1 MTDMTDDL
9 KTPPRTVEIK
19 PLADKVNF
27 ETAIPGS
34 KSLANR
40 VILTAGMAEGASVAA
55 GIPDCDDTW
64 AALSVLEHLGVK
76 HERLDDEMY
85 RIHGTGHA
93 FPNMTGDLDIRSA
106 GTVGRFLPGLLASAA
121 GGDWRLVSTDQL
133 ARRPMGPLVDG
144 LRQWGADIA
153 YEKEGDSF
161 PLRVRGTGLE
171 GGELEVSAAASTQF
185 ASGLLMASPFAKNG
199 GTIRIV
205 DLDQEDRY
213 IDTTMGIMRYFGAE
227 IEYATSDAA
236 LTVSVKPG
244 RYRANDLRVEADLN
258 AALNFLIL
266 PLLVGG
272 RATITNVS
280 GETAQPGNQLLK
292 IFARLRGIVKIGR
305 TDVSVAGNSTPK
317 GGFEINMRPMAEMAL
332 AMGVLAL
339 FADEPITMT
348 NLGHIRNHE
357 TDRLSAI
364 VDLLRQV
371 GAKVESG
378 DDWVRVHPTPK
389 DQIKNVTIDSRG
401 DHRVV
406 MAFSLLG
413 LAANGITIDNADS
426 VAKTFPTFFRQLR
439 EIGAEIEAK

>member
-1 MTDMTDDL
+1 MTDDL
-9 KTPPRTVEIK
+9 KTPPQTVEIK

-27 ETAIPGS
+27 EIEIPGS
-34 KSLANR
+34 KSIANR
-40 VILTAGMAEGASVAA
+40 VLLTAGMAEGPSLAA

-85 RIHGTGHA
+85 RIHGTGHD
-93 FPNMTGDLDIRSA
+93 FPRTTGDLDIRSA
-106 GTVGRFLPGLLASAA
+106 GTVGRFLPGLLASAPT
-121 GGDWRLVSTDQL
+121 GDWRLVSTEQL
-133 ARRPMGPLVDG
+133 ARRPMAPLVDQ

-161 PLRVRGTGLE
+161 PLRVKATGLA
-171 GGELEVSAAASTQF
+171 GGEAEISAAASTQF
-185 ASGLLMASPFAKNG
+185 ASGLLMAAPFAKNG
-199 GTIRIV
+199 GVVRIV

-227 IEYATSDAA
+227 IEHSIAPSGTA
-236 LTVSVKPG
+236 LTVTVKPG
-244 RYRANDLRVEADLN
+244 KYRANDLRVEADLN

-266 PLLVGG
+266 PLLAGG
-272 RATITNVS
+272 RATVTNVS

-305 TDVSVAGNSTPK
+305 NDVSVAGNNKPK

-332 AMGVLAL
+332 AMAVLAL

-357 TDRLSAI
+357 TDRLAAI
-364 VDLLRQV
+364 AELLGQV
-371 GAKVESG
+371 GAKTELG
-378 DDWVRVHPTPK
+378 EDWVRIYPLPK
-389 DQIKNVTIDSRG
+389 EEIKNVTIDSRG

-413 LAANGITIDNADS
+413 LAGNGITITNADS
-426 VAKTFPTFFRQLR
+426 VSKTFPTFFKKLR
-439 EIGAEIEAK
+439 EIGAEVIAK

>member
-1 MTDMTDDL
+1 MNDDL
-9 KTPPRTVEIK
+9 KTPPQTVEIK
-19 PLADKVNF
+19 PLADKVSF
-27 ETAIPGS
+27 EIEIPGS
-34 KSLANR
+34 KSIANR
-40 VILTAGMAEGASVAA
+40 VLLTAGMADGPSLAA

-64 AALSVLEHLGVK
+64 AALSVLESLGVG

-85 RIHGTGHA
+85 RIHGAGHA
-93 FPNMTGDLDIRSA
+93 FAHAAGDLDIRSA
-106 GTVGRFLPGLLASAA
+106 GTVGRFLPGLLASAQ
-121 GGDWRLVSTDQL
+121 GGDWRLVSTEQL
-133 ARRPMGPLVDG
+133 AKRPMGPLVEA
-144 LRQWGADIA
+144 LKKWGADIA
-153 YEKEGDSF
+153 FEREGDSF
-161 PLRVRGTGLE
+161 PLRVKGTGLT
-171 GGELEVSAAASTQF
+171 GGEVEISAAASTQF
-185 ASGLLMASPFAKNG
+185 ASGLLMAAPFAKEG
-199 GTIRIV
+199 GVVRIV
-205 DLDQEDRY
+205 DLDREDRY

-227 IEYATSDAA
+227 IEYAASDAA
-236 LTVSVKPG
+236 LTVTVKPG

-272 RATITNVS
+272 RATVTNVS

-292 IFARLRGIVKIGR
+292 IFSQLRGIVKIGR
-305 TDVSVAGNSTPK
+305 NDVSVAGNNKPK

-357 TDRLSAI
+357 TDRLAAI
-364 VDLLRQV
+364 TQLLGQV
-371 GAKVESG
+371 GAKTESG
-378 DDWVRVHPTPK
+378 DDWVRVFPMPK

-413 LAANGITIDNADS
+413 LAANGVTIANADAVS
-426 VAKTFPTFFRQLR
+426 KTFPTFFRQLR
-439 EIGAEIEAK
+439 EIGAEVEAK